1 MTISVTTVL
10 VLPPTLLTTWWCPP
24 QWSRPPTWWPP
35 SLSTPRGL
43 PFAASILL
51 PLPPPSST
59 DTPKPI
65 TRSSTWHSSPKNTKV
80 ERRKEIAAAVLST
93 PRYPAFS
100 SISTQY
106 WLPSL
111 SLNRPN
117 DLELTLIN
125 RAVPERK
132 TTFFLLRINY
142 VALNKDL
149 MRFVYKKIQRRHWDT
164 ASSWAL
170 WDFLQLSTII
180 SDNFVVQRF
189 SPLVPNPLH
198 IKNQL

>member
-35 SLSTPRGL
+35 SLSTLRGL

-111 SLNRPN
+111 SLKSTKWFGVDFDQPRGTWTKDN
-117 DLELTLIN
+117 L
-125 RAVPERK
+125 
-132 TTFFLLRINY
+132 FLLRINY

-149 MRFVYKKIQRRHWDT
+149 MRFVYKKIQRRHLDT
-164 ASSWAL
+164 ASS
-170 WDFLQLSTII
+170 
-180 SDNFVVQRF
+180 
-189 SPLVPNPLH
+189 
-198 IKNQL
+198 